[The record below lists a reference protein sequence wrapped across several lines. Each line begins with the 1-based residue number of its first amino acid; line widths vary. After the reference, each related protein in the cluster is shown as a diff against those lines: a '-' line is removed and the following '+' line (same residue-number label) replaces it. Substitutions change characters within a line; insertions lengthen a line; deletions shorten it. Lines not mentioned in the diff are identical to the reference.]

1 VRRIGL
7 TAAGLLV
14 TLTLALSLAT
24 SGRAKA
30 LLAHTCSATD
40 RQFIET
46 ARTNVTAVG
55 LWGQDY
61 LSGNAEP
68 GEVVAEAKRAA
79 QIVGGTQPSDPS
91 LEQARILMRS
101 MFVEYGRAIRAHAR
115 HQDAGSHMFRA
126 YGIANSTHEVL
137 SNAQPAL
144 KARGCDVAS
153 LL

>member
-1 VRRIGL
+1 MRRIGL

-30 LLAHTCSATD
+30 PLAHTCSATD

-46 ARTNVTAVG
+46 AKTNITAIG
-55 LWGQDY
+55 LWGQEY
-61 LSGNAEP
+61 LTGDAGA

-79 QIVGGTQPSDPS
+79 QIVEGTQPSDPS
-91 LEQARILMRS
+91 LQQARTLMRS

-115 HQDAGSHMFRA
+115 HGDAGSHMFRA

-137 SNAQPAL
+137 ANAAPAL
-144 KARGCDVAS
+144 AARGCDVAP